1 MSCSFF
7 SDLVDLEVSSD
18 SFGLFQKWRATQVG
32 ASGVQTAHLS
42 PTSVVAGEGT
52 EEKQER
58 QTLPFLLWGPEL
70 QLGAWGA
77 PPGHVPIPS
86 SLAVP

>member
-18 SFGLFQKWRATQVG
+18 SFGLFQKWRATQVE